1 MNSKLIINSF
11 RTSKLSKKLAGG
23 LVLLRAKTTEVK
35 PFLRGEKTE
44 RGEADKACSLGS
56 SRSLSPSL
64 CRLGC
69 PRLDRTYIFCLFA
82 SSIRQQQEIIFNCG
96 HNFIAVRWQPGKQTD
111 AFGWLHHAEGL
122 KKHIAHV
129 GYYSNFEPPP
139 GWRHHLIC
147 IKRFMINIKK
157 IW

>member
-1 MNSKLIINSF
+1 MGIEKKNLLIINSF
-11 RTSKLSKKLAGG
+11 RTSTLSKNSDILSGSIAWVGE
-23 LVLLRAKTTEVK
+23 LVLLRAKTIEVK
-35 PFLRGEKTE
+35 PFSKRHKRERD

-64 CRLGC
+64 CRWGC

-139 GWRHHLIC
+139 G
-147 IKRFMINIKK
+147 
-157 IW
+157 